1 MLLNTY
7 FKINPLSVSATK
19 IKRRSSLMSK
29 KFFGLLS
36 VFLFISSVAF
46 TQNIPSGYKMV
57 KELGGI
63 SEYTLESNGLSVLL
77 MEDHS
82 APVITF
88 MVTYH
93 VGSRNEVTG
102 TTGSTHL
109 LEHLMFKDT
118 KKYQKKNHNKVD
130 DLLSSVG
137 AISNASTWYD
147 RTNYHETMASDQL
160 ELGVQIESERMRNLL
175 LREEDKNSEMTVVRN
190 EYERGENSPFE
201 ALDVLIKAAA
211 FVAHPYHHPTI
222 GWRSDIENV
231 PIQKLRDFYNTYYWP
246 NNATVTVIG
255 DLDKTNALTL
265 IKKYYGEITSSPDPI
280 PQVYTTEP
288 EQQGLRR
295 VVLKRP
301 GQLGVVGVGDKI
313 PEGLS
318 KDTYPLTVLSYIL
331 SDGKTSRLYKSLI
344 DKNLAVNFFI
354 YYVPFKDASMFTPY
368 AFLSPGIKHE
378 DVEKII
384 VDEYERIKNEG
395 VTQDEVTRAINK
407 ISAET
412 DYGRDGSYSVASQI
426 NEAIAMG
433 DWSYFATYEDNIKKV
448 TPKDIQDVVK
458 KYFNADTR
466 TIGYFYPQ
474 NPGGGEGNTGSK
486 ERSKN
491 IGMCFYRDP
500 DLYNTNSDLINT
512 SPNTPAAPKI
522 SDNITRKKING
533 IDVIAAK
540 TGVKDVITFTG
551 SLAAGD
557 AFSPES
563 NSMIADLTGNMLDKG
578 TTKSEKFALAKKL
591 EDIGATVSFS
601 VGSNTLSFSGKLLKK
616 DLAAVVGL
624 LAEQLRM
631 PLFSADELDK
641 LKKQRIGNF
650 QESMDDPGSVADN
663 TLSQLLFPKGHP
675 NYQAPLKQAIDD
687 IDKVTLED
695 IKSFYN
701 KYYGPK
707 SMVFAAAGDV
717 DAKELEKAIETSF
730 SGWKGGVDYPVVKNP
745 DIKTPLVNKFISMR
759 GKTSTV
765 LDLGLAVN
773 VKRTDPDYYPLM
785 FGVDVFGGGTFM
797 ARLMSIVRDDE
808 GLTYGIYSW
817 LSKDI
822 FNTGQ
827 WNVQGTFAPQ
837 LLAKGTESTMREL
850 KKWVKDGITDAEL
863 KNTKSRLIGEYKVQ
877 LATTGGLVNQLLSI
891 VQRGLD
897 VDFID
902 NYPDIIN
909 ALTLNQVN
917 DAIKKYINPANVVT
931 VVAGSVDDKGNPLK

>member
-1 MLLNTY
+1 MLRKSFSLLLALL
-7 FKINPLSVSATK
+7 FVSS
-19 IKRRSSLMSK
+19 ICS
-29 KFFGLLS
+29 G
-36 VFLFISSVAF
+36 
-46 TQNIPSGYKMV
+46 QNIPAGYTKV

-63 SEYTLESNGLSVLL
+63 AEYKLDSNGLSVIL

-118 KKYQKKNHNKVD
+118 KKYQKKNHNKID
-130 DLLSSVG
+130 DLLSSIG

-160 ELGVQIESERMRNLL
+160 ELGIQIESERMRNLL

-201 ALDVLIKAAA
+201 ALDVLIKATA
-211 FVAHPYHHPTI
+211 FTAHPYHHPTI

-231 PIQKLRDFYNTYYWP
+231 PIQKLRDFYNTFYWP

-255 DLDKTNALTL
+255 DLDKINALTL
-265 IKKYYGEITSSPDPI
+265 IKKYYGEISSSPNPI

-288 EQQGLRR
+288 EQQGIRR
-295 VVLKRP
+295 VILKRP
-301 GQLGVVGVGDKI
+301 GQLGVIGVADKV

-318 KDTYPLTVLSYIL
+318 KDTYPLTVLNYIL
-331 SDGKTSRLYKSLI
+331 SDGKTSRFYRSLT

-354 YYVPFKDASMFTPY
+354 YYVPFRDSSLFTPY
-368 AFLSPGIKHE
+368 VFLTPGVKHE

-384 VDEYERIKNEG
+384 VDGYDSIKKEG
-395 VTQDEVTRAINK
+395 VSQDEVTRAINK
-407 ISAET
+407 ITAET
-412 DYGRDGSYSVASQI
+412 SYGRDGSYSVASQI

-433 DWSYFATYEDNIKKV
+433 DWSYYATFEDNIKKV
-448 TPKDIQDVVK
+448 TPKDVQDVVE
-458 KYFNADTR
+458 KYFNTDTR

-474 NPGGGEGNTGSK
+474 IPGSDEGKSK
-486 ERSKN
+486 GTQMRSKN
-491 IGMCFYRDP
+491 PGMCYFRDP
-500 DLYNTNSDLINT
+500 DLYGEKSLFTSDTYDNPVNGSTIEGRST
-512 SPNTPAAPKI
+512 PNTLLDAKI

-533 IDVIAAK
+533 IDVIIAK
-540 TGVKDVITFTG
+540 TGVKDVITFSG
-551 SLAAGD
+551 SFAAGD

-578 TTKSEKFALAKKL
+578 TTKNDKFTLAKKL
-591 EDIGATVSFS
+591 EDLGASVGFS
-601 VGSNTLSFSGKLLKK
+601 VSSNTLNFSGKLLKK
-616 DLAAVVGL
+616 DLPVVIGL

-631 PLFSADELDK
+631 PAFTSEELEK
-641 LKKQRIGNF
+641 LKKQRAGNF
-650 QESMDDPGSVADN
+650 HESMDDPSSMADN
-663 TLSQLLFPKGHP
+663 TMSQLLFPKGHP
-675 NYQAPLKQAIDD
+675 NYQVPMQQAIED
-687 IDKVTLED
+687 INKVTIED

-707 SMVFAAAGDV
+707 SMVFAAAGDIDV
-717 DAKELEKAIETSF
+717 KELETSIESSF
-730 SGWKGGVDYPVVKNP
+730 KGWNGGVDYTTYKNP
-745 DIKTPLVNKFISMR
+745 ELKSSSVNKYITMS

-765 LDLGLAVN
+765 LDLGLVTN
-773 VKRTDPDYYPLM
+773 IKRTDPDYYPLM
-785 FGVDVFGGGTFM
+785 FGVGVFGGGSFM

-817 LSKDI
+817 LSNDI
-822 FNTGQ
+822 FCGGQ

-837 LLAKGTESTMREL
+837 LLAKGTESTLREL
-850 KKWVKDGITDAEL
+850 KRWVKDGITEAEM

-877 LATTGGLVNQLLSI
+877 LATTNGLVNQILSI
-891 VQRGLD
+891 VQRGLE
-897 VDFID
+897 VNFID
-902 NYPDIIN
+902 KYPDIIN
-909 ALTLNQVN
+909 AVTLDQVN
-917 DAIKKYINPANVVT
+917 NAIKKYIQPDKIVI
-931 VVAGSVDDKGNPLK
+931 VVAGSVDDKGNPIK

>member
-1 MLLNTY
+1 MIRKS
-7 FKINPLSVSATK
+7 FS
-19 IKRRSSLMSK
+19 
-29 KFFGLLS
+29 
-36 VFLFISSVAF
+36 FLFVLFF
-46 TQNIPSGYKMV
+46 TTSLSAGQDIPTGYTKV
-57 KELGGI
+57 KEIGDI
-63 SEYTLESNGLSVLL
+63 SEYKLDSNGLSVLL

-93 VGSRNEVTG
+93 VGSRNEVNG

-118 KKYQKKNHNKVD
+118 KKYQKKNHNKID
-130 DLLSSVG
+130 DLLSTIG

-147 RTNYHETMASDQL
+147 RTNYHETMANDQL
-160 ELGVQIESERMRNLL
+160 ELGIQIESERMRNLL

-201 ALDVLIKAAA
+201 ALDVLIKATA
-211 FVAHPYHHPTI
+211 FIAHPYHHPTI

-231 PIQKLRDFYNTYYWP
+231 PIQKLRDFYNTFYWP

-265 IKKYYGEITSSPDPI
+265 IKKYYGEISSSPNPI

-301 GQLGVVGVGDKI
+301 GQLGVIGVADKV

-318 KDTYPLTVLSYIL
+318 IDTYPLTVLNYIL
-331 SDGKTSRLYKSLI
+331 SDGKTSRFYKSLT
-344 DKNLAVNFFI
+344 DKNLSVNFFI
-354 YYVPFKDASMFTPY
+354 YYVPFRDSSLFTPY
-368 AFLSPGIKHE
+368 VFLAPGVKHE

-384 VDEYERIKNEG
+384 IDEYDRIKKEG
-395 VTQDEVTRAINK
+395 VSQDEVTRAINK
-407 ISAET
+407 ITAET
-412 DYGRDGSYSVASQI
+412 SYGRDGSYSVASQI

-433 DWSYFATYEDNIKKV
+433 DWSYFATFEDNIKKV
-448 TPKDIQDVVK
+448 TVKDVQDVVK
-458 KYFNADTR
+458 KYFNTDTR

-474 NPGGGEGNTGSK
+474 NPGGDEGNSKGSQM
-486 ERSKN
+486 RSRN
-491 IGMCFYRDP
+491 PSMCYFRDP
-500 DLYNTNSDLINT
+500 DLYNERSLFISNESSNHENGSSLEAGSLLNT
-512 SPNTPAAPKI
+512 SENAKI
-522 SDNITRKKING
+522 SDNITRKNING
-533 IDVIAAK
+533 IDVITAR
-540 TGVKDVITFTG
+540 TGVKDVITFSG
-551 SLAAGD
+551 SFAAGD
-557 AFSPES
+557 VFSPES

-578 TTKSEKFALAKKL
+578 TTKNDKFTLAKKL
-591 EDIGATVSFS
+591 EDLGASISFT
-601 VGSNTLSFSGKLLKK
+601 VGSNTFNFSGKLLEK
-616 DLAAVVGL
+616 DVPVVIGL

-631 PLFSADELDK
+631 PAFSSEELEK

-650 QESMDDPGSVADN
+650 RESMDDPSSVADN
-663 TLSQLLFPKGHP
+663 TLSQVLFPKGHP
-675 NYQAPLKQAIDD
+675 NYQVPIQQAIDE
-687 IDKVTLED
+687 INKVTVED

-701 KYYGPK
+701 KYYGSK
-707 SMVFAAAGDV
+707 SMVFAAAGDI
-717 DAKELEKAIETSF
+717 DNKEMENAIDISF
-730 SGWKGGVDYPVVKNP
+730 KGWKGGVDYPAYKNP
-745 DIKTPLVNKFISMR
+745 NIISSSFSKYITMP

-765 LDLGLAVN
+765 FNLGLVTN
-773 VKRTDPDYYPLM
+773 LRRKDPDYYPLM

-822 FNTGQ
+822 FCGGQ

-837 LLAKGTESTMREL
+837 LLAKGTESTLREL
-850 KKWVKDGITDAEL
+850 KRWVRDGITEAEM

-877 LATTGGLVNQLLSI
+877 LATTGGLVNQILSV

-897 VDFID
+897 VSFID
-902 NYPDIIN
+902 KYPDIIN
-909 ALTLNQVN
+909 ALTLEQVN
-917 DAIKKYINPANVVT
+917 NAVKKYIHPEKVAI
-931 VVAGSVDDKGNPLK
+931 VVAGSVDDKGNPIK

>member
-1 MLLNTY
+1 MLR
-7 FKINPLSVSATK
+7 KS
-19 IKRRSSLMSK
+19 
-29 KFFGLLS
+29 FGLLF
-36 VFLFISSVAF
+36 VLLFASSISPG
-46 TQNIPSGYKMV
+46 QDIPTGYTKV

-63 SEYTLESNGLSVLL
+63 SEYKLDSNGLSVLL

-118 KKYQKKNHNKVD
+118 KKYQKKNHNKID
-130 DLLSSVG
+130 DLLSSIG

-201 ALDVLIKAAA
+201 ALDVLIKATA
-211 FVAHPYHHPTI
+211 FTAHPYHHPTI

-265 IKKYYGEITSSPDPI
+265 IKKYYGEISSSPNPI

-288 EQQGLRR
+288 EQQGIRR
-295 VVLKRP
+295 VILKRP
-301 GQLGVVGVGDKI
+301 GQLGVLGVADKV

-318 KDTYPLTVLSYIL
+318 KDTYPLVVLNYLL
-331 SDGKTSRLYKSLI
+331 SDGKTSRFYKSLT
-344 DKNLAVNFFI
+344 DKNLAVNYFI
-354 YYVPFKDASMFTPY
+354 YYVPFRDGSLFTPY
-368 AFLSPGIKHE
+368 VFLTPGVKHE

-384 VDEYERIKNEG
+384 VDEYDRIKKEG
-395 VTQDEVTRAINK
+395 VSQDEVTRAINK
-407 ISAET
+407 ITAET
-412 DYGRDGSYSVASQI
+412 SYGRDGSYSVASQI

-433 DWSYFATYEDNIKKV
+433 DWSYFATFEDNIKKV
-448 TPKDIQDVVK
+448 TPKNVQDVVK
-458 KYFNADTR
+458 KYFNTDQR
-466 TIGYFYPQ
+466 TVGYFYPQ
-474 NPGGGEGNTGSK
+474 NPGGDEGNSK
-486 ERSKN
+486 GNQMRNKN
-491 IGMCFYRDP
+491 QGMCFFRDP
-500 DLYNTNSDLINT
+500 DLYGKKSLLTFDAFDNQVDGSIIEGGSLYKT
-512 SPNTPAAPKI
+512 SEYAKI

-533 IDVIAAK
+533 IDVITAK

-551 SLAAGD
+551 SFAAGD
-557 AFSPES
+557 VFSPES

-578 TTKSEKFALAKKL
+578 TTKNDKFALAKKL
-591 EDIGATVSFS
+591 EDLGASLGFS
-601 VGSNTLSFSGKLLKK
+601 VGSNTFNFSGKLLKK
-616 DLAAVVGL
+616 DLPAVISL

-631 PLFSADELDK
+631 PAFSSEELEK
-641 LKKQRIGNF
+641 LKKQRTGNF
-650 QESMDDPGSVADN
+650 RESMDDPSSVADN
-663 TLSQLLFPKGHP
+663 TLSQVLFPKGHP
-675 NYQAPLKQAIDD
+675 NYQVPMQKAIDD
-687 IDKVTLED
+687 INKVTVED

-707 SMVFAAAGDV
+707 SMVFAAAGDIET
-717 DAKELEKAIETSF
+717 KELENAIESSF
-730 SGWKGGVDYPVVKNP
+730 KGWKGGVDYPSYKNS
-745 DIKTPLVNKFISMR
+745 DMRSSSVNKYITMP

-765 LDLGLAVN
+765 LDMGLVTN
-773 VKRTDPDYYPLM
+773 LKRTDLDYYPLM

-817 LSKDI
+817 LNKDL
-822 FNTGQ
+822 FCGGQ

-837 LLAKGTESTMREL
+837 LLAKGTESTLREL
-850 KKWVKDGITDAEL
+850 KRWVKDGITEAEM

-877 LATTGGLVNQLLSI
+877 LATTNGLVNQILNI

-897 VDFID
+897 VAFID
-902 NYPDIIN
+902 KYPDIIN
-909 ALTLNQVN
+909 ALTLDQVN
-917 DAIKKYINPANVVT
+917 SAVKKYINPDKVDI
-931 VVAGSVDDKGNPLK
+931 VVAGSVDAKGNPIK